1 MCWIIPAVTFFATW
15 FFMVPAFRC
24 SLTVS
29 RAEYGEFEIW
39 YGYWNLESA
48 VLAQEHGPESDRNVC
63 IDWNKESI
71 ENLFDG
77 VWRFGRCVGV
87 IGSFT
92 CLLTAFFNFFLIW
105 RRFSL
110 RWFTIMIVMHIVNT
124 TLCLLLLVGLA
135 STICANTNCV
145 LGRAGYVAIVGAV
158 FWLIATIL
166 YYCMREK
173 ELELQMD
180 QPDEFPPKP
189 YEDYEEAPRYE
200 DEEEPRLALPP
211 SESASKRSIPRRSEK
226 PLALPPSESAQAGRE
241 KPLALPLS
249 ENYVVEDAPPKSP
262 RPSKSRSNSGK
273 KLQST
278 SNKERPSLEKRGS
291 SKKGPT
297 KKKSTN
303 DGTAEPPSS
312 PRKSGT
318 VEPPSNKERP
328 SLEKRGS
335 SKKGPT
341 KKKKST
347 YDGTAE
353 PPSSPGKSGT
363 AEPPSNKERP
373 SLEKRGSSKKGRT
386 KKKKS
391 TNDGTAQPP
400 SSPGK
405 SGTAEPPS
413 TSNKERPSLEKRGSS
428 RKGPT
433 RKKKS
438 KNDGNAQPPPSLPKG
453 GTAEPPSNKERPSL
467 EKRGSS
473 KKRPTKKKSTNPFYC

>member
-124 TLCLLLLVGLA
+124 TLCLLLLVGLS

-278 SNKERPSLEKRGS
+278 
-291 SKKGPT
+291 
-297 KKKSTN
+297 
-303 DGTAEPPSS
+303 
-312 PRKSGT
+312 
-318 VEPPSNKERP
+318 SNKERP